1 MRTGESVWEPPTR
14 DFPEVVL
21 SREVRKNSRKIQ
33 REYRRR
39 IREEERASGI
49 AEPDFLGGLFGGTPE
64 KVVVKEPEPEP
75 VVEVKTGFF
84 DSIFG
89 GADTAKPVVA
99 QTEPLIEKEKS
110 QPSPSFDLGSLFGG
124 SGAAPK
130 DEEGETLNIN
140 NIQSLDEDEEEEIET
155 SSPSFGLGNM
165 FKSSSKEDEAEDED
179 EEPDAGESL
188 NLADFGKTVAQEAPK
203 PKSTKSKTPAFSNP
217 FSPKA
222 PAGPP
227 LTLDTS
233 SLVLPSFDLGSLF
246 GGSGSAPK
254 DEEEGETLNMNNI
267 QSVDEEEEIE
277 EKSSFGLGNMFKGS
291 SNQKDEDEDD
301 EEPDAGESLNLAD
314 FGKTVA
320 QEAPKQSSTKSK
332 SKTPA
337 FSNPFSPKA
346 PAGPPQHSIPP
357 AWYSGE
363 SLNLADFGKTVAQEA
378 PKPKSTKS
386 KTPAFSNP
394 FSPKAPAG
402 PPLTLDTSS
411 LVLPHP
417 EKVQWGGEDAIFV
430 KERTFGVFDGVSGA
444 EKLDGVPLYSKT
456 MSEQMDIMVDD
467 TMDLEEGLTLKQL
480 ERTMLEAA
488 EYADGEA
495 TGATTGIVASV
506 GKDNVLRAL
515 NVGDSGLLV
524 IRDSKI
530 LSRSKD
536 IVHYFDCPYQLAFDS
551 PDRPRDGTKLT
562 VNLQSQ
568 DLILMATDGIFD
580 NLSDDLVLE
589 ISDES
594 SSTDKLVQRI
604 VDESRRI
611 SLDDEAPTPYAKQ
624 AKNAKYEGFEDG
636 LGGKVDD
643 ISCIA
648 IRCT

>member
-1 MRTGESVWEPPTR
+1 MASLSQLSAAAWMISTVALYNNGIVVNSFIVSPSFTNVQHCQLKQKHGHTVQNLKSVHTPSRTTLTQRSAKPDPSESNEPKLTPLITSGEWSAFFDETNTGLVYYFNMRTGESVWEPPTR

-64 KVVVKEPEPEP
+64 KVVVPEPEPEV

-110 QPSPSFDLGSLFGG
+110 QPS
-124 SGAAPK
+124 
-130 DEEGETLNIN
+130 
-140 NIQSLDEDEEEEIET
+140 
-155 SSPSFGLGNM
+155 
-165 FKSSSKEDEAEDED
+165 
-179 EEPDAGESL
+179 
-188 NLADFGKTVAQEAPK
+188 
-203 PKSTKSKTPAFSNP
+203 
-217 FSPKA
+217 
-222 PAGPP
+222 
-227 LTLDTS
+227 
-233 SLVLPSFDLGSLF
+233 PSFDLGSLF

-301 EEPDAGESLNLAD
+301 EEPDA
-314 FGKTVA
+314 
-320 QEAPKQSSTKSK
+320 
-332 SKTPA
+332 
-337 FSNPFSPKA
+337 
-346 PAGPPQHSIPP
+346 
-357 AWYSGE
+357 GE

-467 TMDLEEGLTLKQL
+467 TMDSEEGLTLKQL
-480 ERTMLEAA
+480 EKTMLEAA

-562 VNLQSQ
+562 VNLQAQ

-589 ISDES
+589 ISDEA
-594 SSTDKLVQRI
+594 SSTDTLVQRI